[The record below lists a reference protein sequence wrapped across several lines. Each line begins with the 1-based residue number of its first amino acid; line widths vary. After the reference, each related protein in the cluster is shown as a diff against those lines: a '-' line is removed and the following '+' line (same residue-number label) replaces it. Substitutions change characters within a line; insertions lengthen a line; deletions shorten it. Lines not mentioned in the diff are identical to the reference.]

1 MVRSIPLVDLVFLL
15 LDRPD
20 TPANVGV
27 LMRFE
32 PPPGR
37 KATGVVR
44 EIVRSYRAARPA
56 FPFDCVPELST
67 LALPQWRTAS
77 AFDPRWHVR
86 QLRLAAPG
94 DDSALRTLVAELHR
108 EPLDR
113 SRPLFQL
120 FLIDGLASG
129 EFAFYLKSHH
139 ASWDGRS
146 ALHRLYSAFG
156 EEPGEIREPFF
167 ADHESFPSG
176 ANGPAEILRWALAQA
191 GGLRDLL
198 PALAARAS
206 RAQTGSSPLPGNRPF
221 GGPST
226 RFNLAVRQQRS
237 FAGFSLPLNEM
248 REVSRHFGGKLN
260 DVVLAVVDAGVE
272 RYLAAL
278 KERPRQPL
286 VAMCPV
292 SIREEGDLETTT
304 KVATMFV
311 PLATPRL
318 AVAERMRQIVDN
330 TRAAKDELG
339 RFSNE
344 AKIDY
349 ALFAFG
355 LWWSAHALGLDAFT
369 RPVVN
374 MVVSNVGGVQGP
386 RFLGRSRLVGAYPVS
401 MLADPVGLNVST
413 LSGDGRMDF
422 GIVANRAAV
431 PDADEIAGHCSA
443 AFQTLLRETRRSARP
458 AARSRRRP
466 DTKRRRVSASR

>member
-1 MVRSIPLVDLVFLL
+1 
-15 LDRPD
+15 
-20 TPANVGV
+20 
-27 LMRFE
+27 
-32 PPPGR
+32 
-37 KATGVVR
+37 
-44 EIVRSYRAARPA
+44 
-56 FPFDCVPELST
+56 
-67 LALPQWRTAS
+67 
-77 AFDPRWHVR
+77 
-86 QLRLAAPG
+86 
-94 DDSALRTLVAELHR
+94 
-108 EPLDR
+108 
-113 SRPLFQL
+113 
-120 FLIDGLASG
+120 
-129 EFAFYLKSHH
+129 
-139 ASWDGRS
+139 
-146 ALHRLYSAFG
+146 
-156 EEPGEIREPFF
+156 
-167 ADHESFPSG
+167 
-176 ANGPAEILRWALAQA
+176 
-191 GGLRDLL
+191 
-198 PALAARAS
+198 
-206 RAQTGSSPLPGNRPF
+206 
-221 GGPST
+221 
-226 RFNLAVRQQRS
+226 
-237 FAGFSLPLNEM
+237 M
-248 REVSRHFGGKLN
+248 REVSRHFDAKLN

-374 MVVSNVGGVQGP
+374 LVVSNVGGVQGP

-443 AFQTLLRETRRSARP
+443 AFQTLLRETRRGARP
-458 AARSRRRP
+458 AAGSRRRP
-466 DTKRRRVSASR
+466 ATKSRRVSASR